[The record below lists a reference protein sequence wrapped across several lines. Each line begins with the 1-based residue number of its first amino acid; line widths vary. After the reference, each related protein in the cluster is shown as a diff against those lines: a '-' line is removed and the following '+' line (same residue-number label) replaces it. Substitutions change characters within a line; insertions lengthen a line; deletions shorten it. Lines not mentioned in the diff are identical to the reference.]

1 MRTCSEDGSSI
12 SPETLKKKVL
22 SSEEEHALKALICL
36 WVFSYDVYQ
45 KLVYNVSFSQARCG
59 DVLTEA
65 LRLHFSVG
73 KYSSICH
80 WWVGGKATIS
90 ICESEKRWRLLASQT
105 GVILLAPLLLFLSS
119 YLISVLL

>member
-1 MRTCSEDGSSI
+1 MRTRSEDGSSVSLGI
-12 SPETLKKKVL
+12 LKKSL
-22 SSEEEHALKALICL
+22 GFEEEHALKAFICL
-36 WVFSYDVYQ
+36 WVFSYYVYQ
-45 KLVYNVSFSQARCG
+45 KLFCNVSFLQANGG
-59 DVLTEA
+59 DVLTGA
-65 LRLHFSVG
+65 LHLDFSIG

-80 WWVGGKATIS
+80 WGGWGEAAIS